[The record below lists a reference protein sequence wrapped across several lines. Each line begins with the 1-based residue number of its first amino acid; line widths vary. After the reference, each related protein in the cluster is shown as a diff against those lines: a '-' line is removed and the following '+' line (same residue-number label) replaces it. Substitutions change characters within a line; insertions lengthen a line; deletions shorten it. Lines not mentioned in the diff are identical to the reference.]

1 MSRFKELT
9 HREKIQRTW
18 QLKNNLFFHLQHI
31 WDAPVMKGG
40 MKLGLTDYIK
50 KGIWSVVSGALQLS
64 YAKGYRTGYMKGYG
78 EGFKRG
84 LQERCQ
90 KENLKH

>member
-9 HREKIQRTW
+9 HREKMQRTAD
-18 QLKNNLFFHLQHI
+18 LKSNLFFHLEHL
-31 WDAPVMKGG
+31 WDAPVLKGG
-40 MKLGLTDYIK
+40 MKLGLTNHIK

-64 YAKGYRTGYMKGYG
+64 YSKGYRTGYMKGYG

-84 LQERCQ
+84 LMESCE
-90 KENLKH
+90 KK